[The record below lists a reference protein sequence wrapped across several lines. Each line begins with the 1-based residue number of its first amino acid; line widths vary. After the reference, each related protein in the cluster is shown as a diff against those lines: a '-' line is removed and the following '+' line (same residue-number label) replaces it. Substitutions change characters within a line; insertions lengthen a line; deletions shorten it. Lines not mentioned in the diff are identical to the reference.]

1 MAAGAAGGGVADG
14 SGELVTG
21 KWSSWP
27 GEAPAGMVTRSCW
40 PGVQPRG
47 TTAEKVPPCGV
58 LNGNR
63 WPGETPAGM
72 GTRSTRIFDAAGV
85 GVAAGGTTAGGV
97 AAGGMVGGALPGGTY
112 RLLVA
117 CGQWIQCA
125 CDTFFAPRKSFL

>member
-1 MAAGAAGGGVADG
+1 MAAGAAGGGVAG
-14 SGELVTG
+14 GGGELVTET
-21 KWSSWP
+21 W
-27 GEAPAGMVTRSCW
+27 TRSCW
-40 PGVQPRG
+40 PGVQPGG
-47 TTAEKVPPCGV
+47 TTVKKVPRGV

-72 GTRSTRIFDAAGV
+72 GTRNTRIFDAAGV
-85 GVAAGGTTAGGV
+85 GVAAGGTAAGGV